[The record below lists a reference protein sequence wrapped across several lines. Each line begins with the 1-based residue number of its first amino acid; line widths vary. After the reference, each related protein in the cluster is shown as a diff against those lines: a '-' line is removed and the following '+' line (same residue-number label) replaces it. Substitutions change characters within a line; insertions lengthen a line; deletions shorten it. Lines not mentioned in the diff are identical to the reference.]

1 MFRSSNPALREEYF
15 QPAEGLSALRRP
27 EGEVKAKPTTMTVSG
42 TVNKTYILLA
52 LCVASAV
59 FSWSLVVP
67 ADSVGADGQ
76 LHSKMSP
83 LALMGIGG
91 IGGLILALITI
102 FKPRAA
108 PITAPLYAL
117 FEGLLVG
124 AISAYYAVA
133 FGSATVGGFDLNI
146 GMIFNAIILT
156 FGMLGAM
163 LLAWRTGIIKVT
175 DRFRMII
182 VSAIG
187 GIMLVYIIGFVM
199 SYFFDSGIPLIH
211 GSGPIG
217 IGFSLVVI
225 GIAGLSLALD
235 FDFIARGVQAGAPKH
250 MEWYAGFGL
259 LVTLVWLYIEILHLL
274 AKIQSRD

>member
-67 ADSVGADGQ
+67 AGAVSAEGQIPDS
-76 LHSKMSP
+76 SKP
-83 LALMGIGG
+83 LLLMGIGG
-91 IGGLILALITI
+91 IGGLIFALITA
-102 FKPRAA
+102 FKPKAA
-108 PITAPLYAL
+108 PYTAPVYAL
-117 FEGLLVG
+117 LQGLFLG
-124 AISAYYAVA
+124 AVSALFALKY
-133 FGSATVGGFDLNI
+133 GESTPGGFEMNI
-146 GMIFNAIILT
+146 GMVLNAIILT

-163 LLAWRTGIIKVT
+163 LFLYRTGVIKVT
-175 DRFRMII
+175 DRFAAII
-182 VSAIG
+182 GSAIG
-187 GIMLVYIIGFVM
+187 AVMLVYVVGFVM
-199 SYFFDSGIPLIH
+199 SLFGGGIPLIH

-217 IGFSLVVI
+217 IGFSLLVI
-225 GIAGLSLALD
+225 AIAGFSLTLD
-235 FDFIARGVQAGAPKH
+235 FEMVARGVQAGAPKH
-250 MEWYAGFGL
+250 MEWYAGFSL
-259 LVTLVWLYIEILHLL
+259 LVTLVWLYLEILRLL